1 MADTG
6 EPGEFSPRYKGGIWA
21 ARIDTQDKVAA
32 IVALEALGGTLELVT
47 PDVLH
52 EEGRLAFEARED
64 FELRWSSGRQY
75 ASVKDRQVT
84 KSDLIESIKKLE
96 RLATGSIQLQ
106 TIRLEAAS
114 LNSSARSLYEDI
126 QRLREMK
133 DANVTEDYE
142 RACED
147 FSQEH
152 DLAPIWAEKLI
163 AMERRIG
170 NNPTLANAI
179 FSHAMRKALPVHN
192 YSDADLV
199 SLFDDLTKN
208 VLHGKRL
215 RRGVLD
221 LSDLERMVL
230 APLTPTAIALVDTQL
245 DGYIKTKFG
254 YLRDD
259 ERRAEIKGEWLIVM
273 TFARKLMKEWRRKTF
288 WLRFKNSGLVRP
300 AVSCISC
307 GHPLN
312 ANYNG
317 RKGLACPRCG
327 YNPYVT
333 AFYACDCGSGA
344 VLIRQPDISAFT
356 LVRDIYRVLRE
367 KEIRCTGCDESPRPE
382 KLLQRMFILPIP

>member
-1 MADTG
+1 
-6 EPGEFSPRYKGGIWA
+6 
-21 ARIDTQDKVAA
+21 
-32 IVALEALGGTLELVT
+32 
-47 PDVLH
+47 
-52 EEGRLAFEARED
+52 
-64 FELRWSSGRQY
+64 
-75 ASVKDRQVT
+75 
-84 KSDLIESIKKLE
+84 
-96 RLATGSIQLQ
+96 
-106 TIRLEAAS
+106 
-114 LNSSARSLYEDI
+114 
-126 QRLREMK
+126 
-133 DANVTEDYE
+133 
-142 RACED
+142 
-147 FSQEH
+147 
-152 DLAPIWAEKLI
+152 
-163 AMERRIG
+163 
-170 NNPTLANAI
+170 
-179 FSHAMRKALPVHN
+179 
-192 YSDADLV
+192 
-199 SLFDDLTKN
+199 
-208 VLHGKRL
+208 
-215 RRGVLD
+215 
-221 LSDLERMVL
+221 DLERMVL

-254 YLRDD
+254 YLRDE

-344 VLIRQPDISAFT
+344 VLIRQPDISAFA

-382 KLLQRMFILPIP
+382 KLLQRMFILPIPYPIEDYTDENLIDWRTELGWRNAYDFKSPVDPKLTPREALLRTVDESSLKGFPYGESMDGNVE